1 MATDKQQTILTLKS
15 MQEALANPVPWIG
28 NTTAVADNTRV
39 LNNYESVYSGNA
51 EAISI
56 KKGKV
61 TKEMTSFNEI
71 AIIVIAEL
79 EGGYYHPNMLVD
91 GRVKDPRYGGS
102 GETLFGL
109 DRLKG
114 GKDVILCEPC
124 KKFWSELDRVD
135 AANRWKWL
143 YIPPDPLRSK
153 LFTYTSEIMEPIFNK
168 SFNSFVKNKDL
179 QNLIKSDGRLYFN
192 FVYAQWNGPGWF
204 KGFAKE
210 IEKAYDSGIKDA
222 EKLAALFVR
231 LRKNNIGIIGNSKN
245 NSLIAQG
252 GDKISKIIGLA

>member
-1 MATDKQQTILTLKS
+1 MATNKQITQQTLKS
-15 MQEALANPVPWIG
+15 MQEALANPVPWVG

-51 EAISI
+51 EAIAV

-61 TKEMTSFNEI
+61 TKGMTSFKEVTT
-71 AIIVIAEL
+71 AVISNL

-91 GRVKDPRYGGS
+91 GRVKDNRYGAS
-102 GETLFGL
+102 GETMFGL
-109 DRLKG
+109 DRKAG
-114 GKDVILCEPC
+114 GKAINSCEPC
-124 KKFWSELDRVD
+124 KKFWGELDRVD
-135 AANRWKWL
+135 ASHKWKWN
-143 YIPPDPLRSK
+143 YIPPDPLRSQ
-153 LFTYTSEIMEPIFNK
+153 LFIYASEIMEPLFND
-168 SFNSFVKNKDL
+168 SLNRYVKNKDL

-204 KGFAKE
+204 QGFARE
-210 IEKAYDSGIKDA
+210 ITKAYDSGIKDA

-231 LRKNNIGIIGNSKN
+231 LRKNNVGVIQNSKN

-252 GDKISKIIGLA
+252 GGKISEVVGLA